1 MPTDRKWT
9 ASPGMNSG
17 TTVDPRAPEGDLLTD
32 LRTSPSIAADP
43 RRTAAFFPADPA
55 QARTLRPEQVEAYN
69 TQGILGPFSVYDD
82 EQARRNRIAF
92 DALLASFRAQGKDS
106 YAINGF
112 HDRCATIWDMA
123 TNPRILDLVQDLIGP
138 DFVAWGTHFFC
149 KMPGDGKTVGWHQDA
164 TYWPLTP
171 TRTVTAWIAIDDSDL
186 GNGGMQVVPGSHRHG
201 PLPVVP
207 SPAEANNVLWEH
219 VVGWEHLGQPTCI
232 PLRAGQCTLH
242 SDLLLHG
249 SEPNRSQRRRCGL
262 TVRYAA
268 ASVRSWK
275 GWNTHSIRC
284 RGEDRDAHW
293 GDLPR
298 PGDDRPFGK
307 PVLFGAN

>member
-1 MPTDRKWT
+1 MNP
-9 ASPGMNSG
+9 SPAP
-17 TTVDPRAPEGDLLTD
+17 DPQPKADPEDDLLTI
-32 LRTSPSIAADP
+32 LRDSPSIAADS
-43 RRTAAFFPADPA
+43 RRQAAFIPGDPA
-55 QARTLRPEQVEAYN
+55 RARSLRPEQVEAFN
-69 TQGILGPFSVYDD
+69 TQGIIGPFAVYDAS
-82 EQARRNRIAF
+82 QALANRTAF

-112 HDRCATIWDMA
+112 HDRCATIWDLA
-123 TNPRILDLVQDLIGP
+123 TNPRILDLVEDLIGP
-138 DFVAWGTHFFC
+138 DIVAWGTHFFC

-186 GNGGMQVVPGSHRHG
+186 SNGGMQVVPGSHRHG
-201 PLPVVP
+201 PLPVVR
-207 SPAEANNVLWEH
+207 SPPETNNLLWEQ
-219 VVGWEHLGQPTCI
+219 VVGWEHLGKPACI
-232 PLRAGQCTLH
+232 PLRAGECTLH

-275 GWNTHSIRC
+275 DWNGNAIRC
-284 RGEDRDAHW
+284 RGEDRASYWTHN
-293 GDLPR
+293 PR
-298 PGDDRPFGK
+298 PADDRPFGA
-307 PVLFGAN
+307 PVMFGSN